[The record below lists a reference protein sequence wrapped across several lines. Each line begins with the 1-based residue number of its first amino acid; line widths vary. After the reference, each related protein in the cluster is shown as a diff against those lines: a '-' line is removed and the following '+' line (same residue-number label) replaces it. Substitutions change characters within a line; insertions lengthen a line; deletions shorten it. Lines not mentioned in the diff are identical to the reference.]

1 MGDGALP
8 IAHSSWRVRQLR
20 RGAGSFT
27 LAPFFRRRRIC
38 QNINAV
44 LPAATAA
51 SQGQRLG
58 ASSLSTRSSWR
69 RVLSVAGSPSKC
81 RSSTTSSN
89 SDGSASAVRFVRLK
103 NRAVFQGMSFQ
114 GMSSGCCRGR
124 PSGQIVK
131 PLNVPEA
138 MVELH
143 EPDLR
148 YAFFQS
154 DGNFVS
160 VPRGDPSRT
169 SEISTNVPR
178 A

>member
-1 MGDGALP
+1 MGNGRWAMGDGALP

-20 RGAGSFT
+20 RGAGSST

-51 SQGQRLG
+51 SQGQRRG

-103 NRAVFQGMSFQ
+103 NRAVFQGMSSQ
-114 GMSSGCCRGR
+114 GRSSGCCRGR

-138 MVELH
+138 IAV
-143 EPDLR
+143 
-148 YAFFQS
+148 ATA
-154 DGNFVS
+154 
-160 VPRGDPSRT
+160 SRPAPCA
-169 SEISTNVPR
+169 SQAANVRPPLEAGR
-178 A
+178 LMTA